1 MDFEI
6 VKTKI
11 LIFQLVRASKIKNLF
26 ASKFFCASKRHMCTV
41 ILYRRL
47 LCICQCILLP
57 SYLMFSALAAIEVMV
72 RGQN

>member
-11 LIFQLVRASKIKNLF
+11 LIFQLVRASKIKNRF

-47 LCICQCILLP
+47 LCICQCILLS
-57 SYLMFSALAAIEVMV
+57 SYLMFGALAAIEVMV
-72 RGQN
+72 RG